1 MCAGLLRKVS
11 IFRKCDQSF
20 ISSILP
26 HLQHEVYQEGDVIV
40 QQNGPGDRMFLIE
53 HGQVLVESLEKE
65 LCDGDH
71 FGGQAALVKKK
82 SFDVFVCSFMHD
94 VSHLIC
100 FVLPFLCLFEVKLLE
115 LVIMTA
121 AQWTDRCCSS
131 FLSSSFFFQ

>member
-1 MCAGLLRKVS
+1 MCAGLLRKVL
-11 IFRKCDQSF
+11 IFRKSDQSF

-71 FGGQAALVKKK
+71 FGGKALVKKK
-82 SFDVFVCSFMHD
+82 SLGVFICSLMRD
-94 VSHLIC
+94 VSSLIYGTG
-100 FVLPFLCLFEVKLLE
+100 FME
-115 LVIMTA
+115 
-121 AQWTDRCCSS
+121 
-131 FLSSSFFFQ
+131 